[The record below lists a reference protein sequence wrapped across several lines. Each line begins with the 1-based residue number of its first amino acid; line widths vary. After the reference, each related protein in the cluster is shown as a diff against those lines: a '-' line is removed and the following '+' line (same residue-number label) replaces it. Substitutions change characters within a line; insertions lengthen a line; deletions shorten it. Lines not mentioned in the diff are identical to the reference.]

1 MQKDMMET
9 MQKMTQAALDNLKQL
24 SDTNMRV
31 GEKLMQEQVDLAT
44 SVFDMTNKTVETMT
58 EAKSY
63 KDLASE
69 QAKMAQELSKTV
81 MESAHTNSEILT
93 DAGKVYTKMFETG
106 MKEASNTVT
115 KATSKTR
122 KSA

>member
-1 MQKDMMET
+1 
-9 MQKMTQAALDNLKQL
+9 
-24 SDTNMRV
+24 
-31 GEKLMQEQVDLAT
+31 
-44 SVFDMTNKTVETMT
+44 MT

-63 KDLASE
+63 KDLASK
-69 QAKMAQELSKTV
+69 QAEMAQELSKTV

-93 DAGKVYTKMFETG
+93 DAGKVYTKMFESG

-115 KATSKTR
+115 KTTTKAR